1 MVFSM
6 GVSLSCMSS
15 SFRCGVLWAPL
26 VPKHVRHTG
35 ARSCLGDLR
44 RYDEFLFW
52 AVSHHEQQ
60 QEKDACTAADDCEE
74 RENHLKLVL
83 TEWPLSLV
91 HAHFSAP
98 SSASRTRSVRL
109 SAVEMSALRLVS
121 PSVEMSH
128 RSMMMPARRSP
139 AMMSSFFIV
148 VPLSFL
154 VTSF

>member
-1 MVFSM
+1 M
-6 GVSLSCMSS
+6 GSLGAQA
-15 SFRCGVLWAPL
+15 RAPL
-26 VPKHVRHTG
+26 CRT
-35 ARSCLGDLR
+35 CLGDLR
-44 RYDEFLFW
+44 RYDESRPY
-52 AVSHHEQQ
+52 AACGSHHEQQ
-60 QEKDACTAADDCEE
+60 QEKDACTAAHDREE

-91 HAHFSAP
+91 HAHFSVP

-148 VPLSFL
+148 IPCFLS
-154 VTSF
+154 SS